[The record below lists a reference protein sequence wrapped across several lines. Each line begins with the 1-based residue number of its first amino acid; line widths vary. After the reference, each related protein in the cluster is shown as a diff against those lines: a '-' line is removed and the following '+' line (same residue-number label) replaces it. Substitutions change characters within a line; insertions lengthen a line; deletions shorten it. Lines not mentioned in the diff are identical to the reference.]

1 MEYIK
6 HYEKNFSDL
15 LNVSNIDHVK
25 QESFN
30 FFSKSGFPIKKKGDE
45 RWKYLD
51 LRSLEKTIYSTDYDN
66 DNLSINFDSIG
77 LDKSN
82 IISVINGVPKYES
95 LDGVEVI
102 PSELYTPIVNFD
114 EDEFLSLNT
123 SLSSKYLLLKVN
135 SKFNGRVLNIV
146 YFSNSKKEILE
157 CPRIYIE
164 VDQNVELTV
173 NEIFISSDTVTLKLP
188 VIEMLLNEKSKVFH
202 NLVFQSSFSENNF
215 KFTRVDQ
222 KDSSFYKLTSFSN
235 SSLLAA
241 NDVKVCLN
249 GKNSE
254 CDLKGLYFTTLNSQ
268 FNTNVVVEH
277 NVPHTRSNQYFKG
290 ILSDNSRAVFS
301 GKIYVE
307 RDAQKSYAEQ
317 KDLNLVMSKGA
328 EIDTKPGLEIY
339 ADDVECY
346 HGATA
351 GNVDESTLFYMMT
364 RGIDKQSATQMLVNG
379 FATEIINEITD
390 EKLRSFAQKQ
400 SDDILPSLSFDLWLI
415 QKK

>member
-82 IISVINGVPKYES
+82 IISVNNGVPKYES
-95 LDGVEVI
+95 LDGIEVI

-135 SKFNGRVLNIV
+135 SKFNGKVLNIV

-400 SDDILPSLSFDLWLI
+400 SDDILPSLSFDL
-415 QKK
+415 

>member
-51 LRSLEKTIYSTDYDN
+51 LRSLEKTFYSTDYDN
-66 DNLSINFDSIG
+66 NNLTINFDDIG

-82 IISVINGVPKYES
+82 IISVNNGVPKYES
-95 LDGVEVI
+95 IDGIDVI
-102 PSELYTPIVNFD
+102 PNELYTPIVNFD

-135 SKFNGRVLNIV
+135 SKFNGKVLNIV
-146 YFSNSKKEILE
+146 YFSNSEKEILE
-157 CPRIYIE
+157 CPRIFIE
-164 VDQNVELTV
+164 VEQNVELTV
-173 NEIFISSDTVTLKLP
+173 NEIFISSDTITLKLP
-188 VIEMLLNEKSKVFH
+188 VIEMVLNEKSKVFH

-222 KDSSFYKLTSFSN
+222 KDNSFYKLTSFSN

-268 FNTNVVVEH
+268 FNTHVVVEH
-277 NVPHTRSNQYFKG
+277 NVPYTKSNQYFKG

-351 GNVDESTLFYMMT
+351 GHVDESTLYYMMT
-364 RGIDKQSATQMLVNG
+364 RGIDKKSATQMLVNG

-400 SDDILPSLSFDLWLI
+400 SDNILPSLSFDL
-415 QKK
+415 

>member
-15 LNVSNIDHVK
+15 LNVSNIDHIK

-82 IISVINGVPKYES
+82 IISVNNGVPKYES
-95 LDGVEVI
+95 LDGIEVI

-135 SKFNGRVLNIV
+135 SKFNGKVLNIV

-173 NEIFISSDTVTLKLP
+173 NEIFISSDAVTLKLP

-400 SDDILPSLSFDLWLI
+400 SDDILPSLSFDL
-415 QKK
+415 

>member
-82 IISVINGVPKYES
+82 IISVNNGVPKYES

-135 SKFNGRVLNIV
+135 SKFNGKVLNIV

>member
-82 IISVINGVPKYES
+82 IISVNNGVPKYES
-95 LDGVEVI
+95 LDGIEVI

-135 SKFNGRVLNIV
+135 SKFNGKVLNIV

>member
-135 SKFNGRVLNIV
+135 SKFNGKVLNIV

-157 CPRIYIE
+157 CPRIFIE
-164 VDQNVELTV
+164 VERNVELTV

-400 SDDILPSLSFDLWLI
+400 SDDILPSLSFDL
-415 QKK
+415 

>member
-15 LNVSNIDHVK
+15 LNVSNIDHSK

-95 LDGVEVI
+95 LDGIEVI

-135 SKFNGRVLNIV
+135 SKFNGKVLSIV

-222 KDSSFYKLTSFSN
+222 KDNSFYKLTSFSN

-400 SDDILPSLSFDLWLI
+400 SDDILPSLSFDL
-415 QKK
+415 

>member
-6 HYEKNFSDL
+6 HYEKNFSEL
-15 LNVSNIDHVK
+15 LNASNTDHAK

-30 FFSKSGFPIKKKGDE
+30 FFSKTGFPIKKKGDE

-66 DNLSINFDSIG
+66 DNLTLNFDSIG

-82 IISVINGVPKYES
+82 IISVNNGVPKYES
-95 LDGVEVI
+95 LEGLDLI
-102 PSELYTPIVNFD
+102 PNELYTPIVNFD

-123 SLSSKYLLLKVN
+123 SLASKYLLLKVN
-135 SKFNGRVLNIV
+135 SKFNGKVLNIV
-146 YFSNSKKEILE
+146 YFSDSKKEILE
-157 CPRIYIE
+157 CPRIFIE
-164 VDQNVELTV
+164 VEQNVELTV

-188 VIEMLLNEKSKVFH
+188 VIEMVLNEKSKVFH

-222 KDSSFYKLTSFSN
+222 KEDSFYKLTSFSN

-241 NDVKVCLN
+241 NDVKVSLN

-268 FNTNVVVEH
+268 FNTHVVVEH
-277 NVPHTRSNQYFKG
+277 NVPYTRSNQYFKG

-351 GNVDESTLFYMMT
+351 GHVDESTLYYMMT
-364 RGIDKQSATQMLVNG
+364 RGIDKKSATQMLVNG

-400 SDDILPSLSFDLWLI
+400 SDDILPSLSFDL
-415 QKK
+415 

>member
-51 LRSLEKTIYSTDYDN
+51 LRSLEKTFYSTDYDN
-66 DNLSINFDSIG
+66 NNLTINFDDIG

-82 IISVINGVPKYES
+82 IISVNNGVPKYES
-95 LDGVEVI
+95 IDGIDVI
-102 PSELYTPIVNFD
+102 PNELYTPIVNFD

-135 SKFNGRVLNIV
+135 SKFNGKVLNIV
-146 YFSNSKKEILE
+146 YFSDSKKEILE
-157 CPRIYIE
+157 CPRIFIE
-164 VDQNVELTV
+164 VEQNVELTV
-173 NEIFISSDTVTLKLP
+173 NEIFISSDTITLKLP
-188 VIEMLLNEKSKVFH
+188 VIEMVLNEKSKVFH

-222 KDSSFYKLTSFSN
+222 KDNSFYKLTSFSN

-268 FNTNVVVEH
+268 FNTHVVVEH
-277 NVPHTRSNQYFKG
+277 NVPYTKSNQYFKG

-351 GNVDESTLFYMMT
+351 GHVDESTLYYMMT
-364 RGIDKQSATQMLVNG
+364 RGIDKKSATQMLVNG

-400 SDDILPSLSFDLWLI
+400 SDNILPSLSFDL
-415 QKK
+415 

>member
-51 LRSLEKTIYSTDYDN
+51 LRSLEKTFYSTDYDN
-66 DNLSINFDSIG
+66 NNLAINFDDIG

-82 IISVINGVPKYES
+82 MISVNNGVPKYES
-95 LDGVEVI
+95 LEGRDVI
-102 PSELYTPIVNFD
+102 PNELYTPIVNFD

-135 SKFNGRVLNIV
+135 SKFNGKVLNIV
-146 YFSNSKKEILE
+146 YFSDSKKEILE
-157 CPRIYIE
+157 CPRIFIE
-164 VDQNVELTV
+164 VERNVELTV

-188 VIEMLLNEKSKVFH
+188 VIEMVLNEKSKVFH

-222 KDSSFYKLTSFSN
+222 KDNSFYKLTSFSN

-241 NDVKVCLN
+241 NDVKVSLN

-268 FNTNVVVEH
+268 FNTHVVVEH
-277 NVPHTRSNQYFKG
+277 NVPYTRSNQYFKG

-351 GNVDESTLFYMMT
+351 GHVDESTLYYMMT
-364 RGIDKQSATQMLVNG
+364 RGIDKKSATQMLVNG

-400 SDDILPSLSFDLWLI
+400 SDNILPSLSFDL
-415 QKK
+415 

>member
-66 DNLSINFDSIG
+66 GNLSINFDSIG

-95 LDGVEVI
+95 LDGIEVI

-135 SKFNGRVLNIV
+135 SKFNGKVLNIV

-390 EKLRSFAQKQ
+390 GKLRSFAQKQ
-400 SDDILPSLSFDLWLI
+400 SDDILPSLSFDL
-415 QKK
+415 

>member
-82 IISVINGVPKYES
+82 IISVNNGVPKYES
-95 LDGVEVI
+95 LDGIEVI

-135 SKFNGRVLNIV
+135 SKFNGKVLNIV

-222 KDSSFYKLTSFSN
+222 KDNSFYKLTSFSN

>member
-15 LNVSNIDHVK
+15 LNVSNIDHAK

-51 LRSLEKTIYSTDYDN
+51 LRSLEKTFYSTDYDN
-66 DNLSINFDSIG
+66 NNLTINFDDIG

-82 IISVINGVPKYES
+82 IISVNNGVPKYES
-95 LDGVEVI
+95 IDGIDVI
-102 PSELYTPIVNFD
+102 PNELYTPIVNFD

-135 SKFNGRVLNIV
+135 SKFNGKVLNIV
-146 YFSNSKKEILE
+146 YFSDSKKEILE
-157 CPRIYIE
+157 CPRIFIE
-164 VDQNVELTV
+164 VEQNVELTV
-173 NEIFISSDTVTLKLP
+173 NEIFISSDTITLKLP
-188 VIEMLLNEKSKVFH
+188 VIEMVLNEKSKVFH

-268 FNTNVVVEH
+268 FNTHVVVEH
-277 NVPHTRSNQYFKG
+277 NVPYTRSNQYFKG

-351 GNVDESTLFYMMT
+351 GHVDESTLYYMMT
-364 RGIDKQSATQMLVNG
+364 RGIDKKSATQMLVNG

-400 SDDILPSLSFDLWLI
+400 SDNILPSLSFDL
-415 QKK
+415 

>member
-51 LRSLEKTIYSTDYDN
+51 LRSLEKTFYSTDYDN
-66 DNLSINFDSIG
+66 NNLAINFDDIG
-77 LDKSN
+77 LEKSN
-82 IISVINGVPKYES
+82 MISVNNGVPKYES
-95 LDGVEVI
+95 TEGIEVI
-102 PSELYTPIVNFD
+102 PNEFYTPIVNFD

-135 SKFNGRVLNIV
+135 SKFNGKVLNIV

-157 CPRIYIE
+157 CPRIFIE
-164 VDQNVELTV
+164 VEQNVELTV
-173 NEIFISSDTVTLKLP
+173 NEIFISSDTITLKLP
-188 VIEMLLNEKSKVFH
+188 VIEMVLNEKSKVFH

-222 KDSSFYKLTSFSN
+222 KDNSFYKLTSFSN

-241 NDVKVCLN
+241 NDVKVSLN

-268 FNTNVVVEH
+268 FNTHVVVEH
-277 NVPHTRSNQYFKG
+277 NVPYTKSNQYFKG

-307 RDAQKSYAEQ
+307 RDAQKSYAGQ

-339 ADDVECY
+339 ADDVECF

-351 GNVDESTLFYMMT
+351 GNVDENTLYYMMT
-364 RGIDKQSATQMLVNG
+364 RGIDKKSATQMLVNG

-390 EKLRSFAQKQ
+390 EKLRSFVQKQ
-400 SDDILPSLSFDLWLI
+400 SDDILPSLSFDL
-415 QKK
+415 

>member
-77 LDKSN
+77 FDKSN
-82 IISVINGVPKYES
+82 IISVINGVSKYES
-95 LDGVEVI
+95 LDGIEVI

-135 SKFNGRVLNIV
+135 SKFNGKVLNIV

-400 SDDILPSLSFDLWLI
+400 SDDILPSLSFDL
-415 QKK
+415 

>member
-6 HYEKNFSDL
+6 HYEKIFNDL
-15 LNVSNIDHVK
+15 LNFSNIDHAK

-51 LRSLEKTIYSTDYDN
+51 LRLLEKTFYYTDYDN
-66 DNLSINFDSIG
+66 NNLTINFDDIG

-82 IISVINGVPKYES
+82 LISVNNGVPKYES
-95 LDGVEVI
+95 IEGIEVI
-102 PSELYTPIVNFD
+102 PNELYTPIVNFD

-135 SKFNGRVLNIV
+135 SKFNGKVLNIV
-146 YFSNSKKEILE
+146 YFSDSKKEILE
-157 CPRIYIE
+157 CPRIFIE
-164 VDQNVELTV
+164 VERNVELTV

-188 VIEMLLNEKSKVFH
+188 VIEMLLNEKSNVFH

-222 KDSSFYKLTSFSN
+222 KDNSFYKLTSFSN

-268 FNTNVVVEH
+268 FNTHVVVEH
-277 NVPHTRSNQYFKG
+277 NVPYTRSNQYFKG

-351 GNVDESTLFYMMT
+351 GHVDESTLYYMMT
-364 RGIDKQSATQMLVNG
+364 RGIDKKSATQMLVNG

-400 SDDILPSLSFDLWLI
+400 SDDILPSLSFDL
-415 QKK
+415 

>member
-15 LNVSNIDHVK
+15 LNVSNIDHAK

-51 LRSLEKTIYSTDYDN
+51 LRSLEKTFYSTDYDN
-66 DNLSINFDSIG
+66 NNLTINFDDIG

-82 IISVINGVPKYES
+82 IISVNNGVPKYES
-95 LDGVEVI
+95 IEGIEVI
-102 PSELYTPIVNFD
+102 PNELYTPIVNFD

-135 SKFNGRVLNIV
+135 SKFNGKVLNIV
-146 YFSNSKKEILE
+146 YFSDSKKEILE
-157 CPRIYIE
+157 CPRIFIE
-164 VDQNVELTV
+164 VERNVELTV

-188 VIEMLLNEKSKVFH
+188 VIEMVLNEKSKVFH

-222 KDSSFYKLTSFSN
+222 KDNSFYKLTSFSN

-249 GKNSE
+249 GKDSE

-268 FNTNVVVEH
+268 FNTHVVVEH
-277 NVPHTRSNQYFKG
+277 NVPYTRSNQYFKG

-351 GNVDESTLFYMMT
+351 GHVDESTLYYMMT
-364 RGIDKQSATQMLVNG
+364 RGIDKKSATQMLVNG

-400 SDDILPSLSFDLWLI
+400 SDDILPSLSFDL
-415 QKK
+415 

>member
-15 LNVSNIDHVK
+15 LNASNIDNAK

-66 DNLSINFDSIG
+66 NDLTVNFDELG

-82 IISVINGVPKYES
+82 IISVNNGVPKYE
-95 LDGVEVI
+95 LIEGIEVI
-102 PSELYTPIVNFD
+102 PNELYTPIVNFD
-114 EDEFLSLNT
+114 EDEFISLNT
-123 SLSSKYLLLKVN
+123 SLSSKHLLLKVN
-135 SKFNGRVLNIV
+135 SKFNGKVLNIV
-146 YFSNSKKEILE
+146 YFSDSKKEILE
-157 CPRIYIE
+157 CPRIFIE
-164 VDQNVELTV
+164 VERNVELTV

-222 KDSSFYKLTSFSN
+222 KDNSFYKLTSFSN

-268 FNTNVVVEH
+268 FNTHVVVEH
-277 NVPHTRSNQYFKG
+277 NVPYTKSNQYFKG

-307 RDAQKSYAEQ
+307 RDAQKSYAGQ

-339 ADDVECY
+339 ADDVECF

-351 GNVDESTLFYMMT
+351 GNVDESTLYYMMT
-364 RGIDKQSATQMLVNG
+364 RGIDKKSATQMLVNG

-390 EKLRSFAQKQ
+390 EKLRAFAQKQ
-400 SDDILPSLSFDLWLI
+400 SDDILPSLSFDL
-415 QKK
+415 

>member
-82 IISVINGVPKYES
+82 IISVNNGVPKYES
-95 LDGVEVI
+95 LDGIEAI

-135 SKFNGRVLNIV
+135 SKFNGKVLNIV

-307 RDAQKSYAEQ
+307 KDAQKSYAEQ

-328 EIDTKPGLEIY
+328 EIDTKPGLR
-339 ADDVECY
+339 
-346 HGATA
+346 
-351 GNVDESTLFYMMT
+351 FMRMM
-364 RGIDKQSATQMLVNG
+364 
-379 FATEIINEITD
+379 
-390 EKLRSFAQKQ
+390 
-400 SDDILPSLSFDLWLI
+400 
-415 QKK
+415 

>member
-51 LRSLEKTIYSTDYDN
+51 LRSLEKTFYSTDYDN
-66 DNLSINFDSIG
+66 NNLAINFDDIG

-82 IISVINGVPKYES
+82 MISVNNGVPKYES
-95 LDGVEVI
+95 TEGIEVI
-102 PSELYTPIVNFD
+102 PNELYTPIVNFD

-135 SKFNGRVLNIV
+135 SKFNGKVLNIV
-146 YFSNSKKEILE
+146 YFSDSKKEILE
-157 CPRIYIE
+157 CPRIFIE
-164 VDQNVELTV
+164 VERNVELTV

-188 VIEMLLNEKSKVFH
+188 VIEMVLNEKSKVFH

-222 KDSSFYKLTSFSN
+222 KDNSFYKLTSFSN

-268 FNTNVVVEH
+268 FNTHVVVEH
-277 NVPHTRSNQYFKG
+277 NVPYTRSNQYFKG

-351 GNVDESTLFYMMT
+351 GHVDESTLYYMMT
-364 RGIDKQSATQMLVNG
+364 RGIDKKSATQMLVNG

-400 SDDILPSLSFDLWLI
+400 SDDILPSLSFDL
-415 QKK
+415 

>member
-51 LRSLEKTIYSTDYDN
+51 LRSLEKTFYSTDYDN
-66 DNLSINFDSIG
+66 NNLTINFDDIG

-82 IISVINGVPKYES
+82 IISVNNGVPKYES
-95 LDGVEVI
+95 IEGIEVI
-102 PSELYTPIVNFD
+102 PNELYTPIVNFD

-135 SKFNGRVLNIV
+135 SKFNGKVLNIV
-146 YFSNSKKEILE
+146 YFSDSKKEILE
-157 CPRIYIE
+157 CPRIFIE
-164 VDQNVELTV
+164 IERNVELTV
-173 NEIFISSDTVTLKLP
+173 NEIFISSDTITLKLP
-188 VIEMLLNEKSKVFH
+188 VIEMVLNEKSKVFH

-222 KDSSFYKLTSFSN
+222 KDNSFYKLTSFSN

-268 FNTNVVVEH
+268 FNTHVVVEH
-277 NVPHTRSNQYFKG
+277 NVPYTKSNQYFKG

-351 GNVDESTLFYMMT
+351 GHVDESTLYYMMT
-364 RGIDKQSATQMLVNG
+364 RGIDKKSATQMLVNG

-390 EKLRSFAQKQ
+390 EKLRSFAQNQ
-400 SDDILPSLSFDLWLI
+400 SDDILPSLSFDL
-415 QKK
+415 

>member
-66 DNLSINFDSIG
+66 GNLSINFDSIG

-95 LDGVEVI
+95 LDGIEVI

-135 SKFNGRVLNIV
+135 SKFNGKVLNIV

-400 SDDILPSLSFDLWLI
+400 SDDILPSLSFDL
-415 QKK
+415 

>member
-15 LNVSNIDHVK
+15 LNVSNIDHAK

-51 LRSLEKTIYSTDYDN
+51 LRSLEKTFYSTDYDN
-66 DNLSINFDSIG
+66 NNLAINFDDIG

-82 IISVINGVPKYES
+82 MISVNNGVPKYES
-95 LDGVEVI
+95 TEGIEVI
-102 PSELYTPIVNFD
+102 PNEFYTPIVNFD

-135 SKFNGRVLNIV
+135 SKFNGKVLNIV
-146 YFSNSKKEILE
+146 YFSDSKKEILE
-157 CPRIYIE
+157 CPRIFIE
-164 VDQNVELTV
+164 VERNVELTV

-188 VIEMLLNEKSKVFH
+188 VIEMVLNEKSKVFH

-222 KDSSFYKLTSFSN
+222 KDNSFYKLTSFSN

-241 NDVKVCLN
+241 NDVKVSLN

-268 FNTNVVVEH
+268 FNTHVVVEH
-277 NVPHTRSNQYFKG
+277 NVPYTRSNQYFKG

-351 GNVDESTLFYMMT
+351 GHVDESTLYYMMT
-364 RGIDKQSATQMLVNG
+364 RGIDKKSATQMLVNG

-400 SDDILPSLSFDLWLI
+400 SDDILPSLSFDL
-415 QKK
+415 

>member
-6 HYEKNFSDL
+6 HYEKNFSEL
-15 LNVSNIDHVK
+15 LNASNTDHAK

-30 FFSKSGFPIKKKGDE
+30 FFSKTGFPIKKKGDE

-66 DNLSINFDSIG
+66 DNLTLNFDSIG

-82 IISVINGVPKYES
+82 IISVNNGVPKYES
-95 LDGVEVI
+95 LEGVDLI
-102 PSELYTPIVNFD
+102 PNELYTPIVNFD

-123 SLSSKYLLLKVN
+123 SLASKYLLLKVN
-135 SKFNGRVLNIV
+135 SKFNGKVLNIV
-146 YFSNSKKEILE
+146 YFSDSKKEILE
-157 CPRIYIE
+157 CPRIFIE
-164 VDQNVELTV
+164 VEQNVELTV

-188 VIEMLLNEKSKVFH
+188 VIEMVLNEKSKVFH

-222 KDSSFYKLTSFSN
+222 KEDSFYKLTSFSN

-241 NDVKVCLN
+241 NDVKVSLN

-268 FNTNVVVEH
+268 FNTHVVVEH
-277 NVPHTRSNQYFKG
+277 NVPYTRSNQYFKG

-351 GNVDESTLFYMMT
+351 GHVDESTLYYMMT
-364 RGIDKQSATQMLVNG
+364 RGIDKKSATQMLVNG

-400 SDDILPSLSFDLWLI
+400 SDDILPSLSFDLW
-415 QKK
+415 

>member
-82 IISVINGVPKYES
+82 IISVNNGVPKYES
-95 LDGVEVI
+95 LDGIEVI

-135 SKFNGRVLNIV
+135 SKFNGKVLNIV
-146 YFSNSKKEILE
+146 YFSYSKKEILE

-268 FNTNVVVEH
+268 FNTHVVVEH

-351 GNVDESTLFYMMT
+351 GHVDESTLFYMMT
-364 RGIDKQSATQMLVNG
+364 RGIDKKSATQMLVNG

-390 EKLRSFAQKQ
+390 EMLRSFAQKQ
-400 SDDILPSLSFDLWLI
+400 SNDILPSLSFDLWLI

>member
-1 MEYIK
+1 M
-6 HYEKNFSDL
+6 
-15 LNVSNIDHVK
+15 
-25 QESFN
+25 
-30 FFSKSGFPIKKKGDE
+30 
-45 RWKYLD
+45 
-51 LRSLEKTIYSTDYDN
+51 
-66 DNLSINFDSIG
+66 
-77 LDKSN
+77 
-82 IISVINGVPKYES
+82 
-95 LDGVEVI
+95 
-102 PSELYTPIVNFD
+102 
-114 EDEFLSLNT
+114 
-123 SLSSKYLLLKVN
+123 LKVN
-135 SKFNGRVLNIV
+135 SKFNGKVLNIV

-400 SDDILPSLSFDLWLI
+400 SDDILPSLSFDL
-415 QKK
+415 

>member
-95 LDGVEVI
+95 LDGIEVI

-400 SDDILPSLSFDLWLI
+400 SDDILPSLSFDL
-415 QKK
+415 

>member
-95 LDGVEVI
+95 LDGIEVI

-135 SKFNGRVLNIV
+135 SKFNGKVLNIV
-146 YFSNSKKEILE
+146 YFINSKIEILE

-164 VDQNVELTV
+164 VDENVELTV

-390 EKLRSFAQKQ
+390 GKLRSFAQKQ
-400 SDDILPSLSFDLWLI
+400 SDDILPSLSFDL
-415 QKK
+415 

>member
-51 LRSLEKTIYSTDYDN
+51 LRSLEKTFYSTDYDN
-66 DNLSINFDSIG
+66 NNLTINFDDIG

-82 IISVINGVPKYES
+82 IISVNNGVPKYES
-95 LDGVEVI
+95 IDGIDVI
-102 PSELYTPIVNFD
+102 PNELYTPIVNFD

-135 SKFNGRVLNIV
+135 SKFNGKVLNIV
-146 YFSNSKKEILE
+146 YFSDSKKEILE
-157 CPRIYIE
+157 CPRIFIE
-164 VDQNVELTV
+164 VEQNVELTV
-173 NEIFISSDTVTLKLP
+173 NEIFISSDTITLKLP
-188 VIEMLLNEKSKVFH
+188 VIEMVLNEKSKVFH

-222 KDSSFYKLTSFSN
+222 KDNSFYKLTSFSN

-268 FNTNVVVEH
+268 FNTHVVVEH
-277 NVPHTRSNQYFKG
+277 NVPYTKSNQYFKG

-351 GNVDESTLFYMMT
+351 GHVDESTLYYMMT
-364 RGIDKQSATQMLVNG
+364 RGIDKKSATQMLVNG

-390 EKLRSFAQKQ
+390 EKLRLFAQKQ
-400 SDDILPSLSFDLWLI
+400 SDNILPSLSFDL
-415 QKK
+415 

>member
-82 IISVINGVPKYES
+82 IISVINGVPKYEMIEGIE
-95 LDGVEVI
+95 LI
-102 PSELYTPIVNFD
+102 PNELYTPIVNFD

-135 SKFNGRVLNIV
+135 SKFNGKVLNIV

-400 SDDILPSLSFDLWLI
+400 SDDILPSLSFDL
-415 QKK
+415 

>member
-51 LRSLEKTIYSTDYDN
+51 LRSLEKTFYSTDYDN
-66 DNLSINFDSIG
+66 NNLTINFDDIG

-82 IISVINGVPKYES
+82 IISVNNGVPKYES
-95 LDGVEVI
+95 TEGIEVI
-102 PSELYTPIVNFD
+102 PNALYTPIVNFD

-135 SKFNGRVLNIV
+135 SKFNGKVLNIV
-146 YFSNSKKEILE
+146 YFSDSKKEILE
-157 CPRIYIE
+157 CPRIFIE
-164 VDQNVELTV
+164 VERNVELTV

-188 VIEMLLNEKSKVFH
+188 VIEMVLNEKSKVFH

-222 KDSSFYKLTSFSN
+222 KDNSFYKLTSFSN

-268 FNTNVVVEH
+268 FNTHVVVEH
-277 NVPHTRSNQYFKG
+277 NVPYTKSNQYFKG

-351 GNVDESTLFYMMT
+351 GHVDESTLYYMMT
-364 RGIDKQSATQMLVNG
+364 RGIDKKFATQMLVNG

-400 SDDILPSLSFDLWLI
+400 SDNILPSLSFDL
-415 QKK
+415 

>member
-6 HYEKNFSDL
+6 HYEKIFSDL
-15 LNVSNIDHVK
+15 LNASNIDNAK

-51 LRSLEKTIYSTDYDN
+51 LRSLEKTFYSTDYDN
-66 DNLSINFDSIG
+66 NNLTVNFDELG

-82 IISVINGVPKYES
+82 IITVNNGVPKYEIIEGIE
-95 LDGVEVI
+95 LI
-102 PSELYTPIVNFD
+102 PNELYTPIVNFD
-114 EDEFLSLNT
+114 EDEFISLNT
-123 SLSSKYLLLKVN
+123 SLSSNHLLLKVN
-135 SKFNGRVLNIV
+135 SKFNGKVLNIV
-146 YFSNSKKEILE
+146 YFSDSKKEILE
-157 CPRIYIE
+157 CPRIFIE
-164 VDQNVELTV
+164 VERNVELTV

-188 VIEMLLNEKSKVFH
+188 VIEMVLNEKSKVFH

-222 KDSSFYKLTSFSN
+222 KDNSFYKLTSFSN

-268 FNTNVVVEH
+268 FNTHVVVEH
-277 NVPHTRSNQYFKG
+277 NVPYTKSNQYFKG

-307 RDAQKSYAEQ
+307 RDAQKSYAGQ

-339 ADDVECY
+339 ADDVECF

-351 GNVDESTLFYMMT
+351 GNVDESTLYYMMT
-364 RGIDKQSATQMLVNG
+364 RGIDKKSATQMLVNG

-390 EKLRSFAQKQ
+390 EKLRSFVQKQ
-400 SDDILPSLSFDLWLI
+400 SDDILPSLSFDL
-415 QKK
+415 

>member
-6 HYEKNFSDL
+6 HYEKNFSEL
-15 LNVSNIDHVK
+15 LNVSNIDHAK

-51 LRSLEKTIYSTDYDN
+51 LRSLEKTFYSTDYDN
-66 DNLSINFDSIG
+66 NNLTVNFDELG

-82 IISVINGVPKYES
+82 IITVNNGVPKYEIIEGIE
-95 LDGVEVI
+95 LI
-102 PSELYTPIVNFD
+102 PNELYTPIVNFD
-114 EDEFLSLNT
+114 EDEFISLNT
-123 SLSSKYLLLKVN
+123 SLSSKHLLLKVN
-135 SKFNGRVLNIV
+135 SKFNGKVLNIV
-146 YFSNSKKEILE
+146 YFSDSKKEILE
-157 CPRIYIE
+157 CPRIFIE
-164 VDQNVELTV
+164 VERNVELTV

-188 VIEMLLNEKSKVFH
+188 VIEMVLNEKSKVFH

-222 KDSSFYKLTSFSN
+222 KDNSFYKLTSFSN

-268 FNTNVVVEH
+268 FNTHVVVEH
-277 NVPHTRSNQYFKG
+277 NVPYTKSNQYFKG

-339 ADDVECY
+339 ADDVECF

-351 GNVDESTLFYMMT
+351 GNVDESTLYYMMT
-364 RGIDKQSATQMLVNG
+364 RGIDKKSATQMLVNG

-390 EKLRSFAQKQ
+390 EKLRSFVQKQ
-400 SDDILPSLSFDLWLI
+400 SDDILPSLSFDL
-415 QKK
+415 

>member
-25 QESFN
+25 QKSFN

-95 LDGVEVI
+95 LDGIEVI

-135 SKFNGRVLNIV
+135 SKFNGKVLNIV

-400 SDDILPSLSFDLWLI
+400 SDDILPSLSFDL
-415 QKK
+415 

>member
-6 HYEKNFSDL
+6 HYEKIFSDL
-15 LNVSNIDHVK
+15 LNASNIDNAK

-51 LRSLEKTIYSTDYDN
+51 LRSLEKTFYSTDYDN
-66 DNLSINFDSIG
+66 NNLTVNFDELG

-82 IISVINGVPKYES
+82 IITVNNGVPKYEIIEGIE
-95 LDGVEVI
+95 LI
-102 PSELYTPIVNFD
+102 PNELYTPIVNFD
-114 EDEFLSLNT
+114 EDEFISLNT
-123 SLSSKYLLLKVN
+123 SLSSKHLLLKVN
-135 SKFNGRVLNIV
+135 SKFNGKVLNIV
-146 YFSNSKKEILE
+146 YFSDSKKEILE
-157 CPRIYIE
+157 CPRIFIE
-164 VDQNVELTV
+164 VERNVELTV

-188 VIEMLLNEKSKVFH
+188 VIEMVLNEKSKVFH

-222 KDSSFYKLTSFSN
+222 KDNSFYKLTSFSN

-268 FNTNVVVEH
+268 FNTHVVVEH
-277 NVPHTRSNQYFKG
+277 NVPYTKSNQYFKG

-307 RDAQKSYAEQ
+307 RDAQKSYAGQ

-339 ADDVECY
+339 ADDVECF

-351 GNVDESTLFYMMT
+351 GNVDESTLYYMMT
-364 RGIDKQSATQMLVNG
+364 RGIDKKSATQMLVNG
-379 FATEIINEITD
+379 FATEIINEIAD
-390 EKLRSFAQKQ
+390 EKLRSFVQKQ
-400 SDDILPSLSFDLWLI
+400 SDDILPSLSFDL
-415 QKK
+415 

>member
-25 QESFN
+25 QESIN

-51 LRSLEKTIYSTDYDN
+51 LRSLEKTFYSTDYDN
-66 DNLSINFDSIG
+66 NNLTINFDDIG

-82 IISVINGVPKYES
+82 IISVNNGVPKYES
-95 LDGVEVI
+95 IEGIDVI
-102 PSELYTPIVNFD
+102 PNELYTPIVNFD

-135 SKFNGRVLNIV
+135 SKFNGKVLNIV
-146 YFSNSKKEILE
+146 YFSDSKKEILE
-157 CPRIYIE
+157 CPRIFIE
-164 VDQNVELTV
+164 VERNVELTV
-173 NEIFISSDTVTLKLP
+173 NEIFISSDTITLKLP
-188 VIEMLLNEKSKVFH
+188 VIEMVLNEKSKVFH

-222 KDSSFYKLTSFSN
+222 KDNSFYKLTSFSN

-249 GKNSE
+249 GKDSE

-268 FNTNVVVEH
+268 FNTHVVVEH
-277 NVPHTRSNQYFKG
+277 NVPYTRSNQYFKG
-290 ILSDNSRAVFS
+290 ILSDNSKAVFS

-351 GNVDESTLFYMMT
+351 GHVDESTLYYMMT
-364 RGIDKQSATQMLVNG
+364 RGIDKKSATQMLVNG

-390 EKLRSFAQKQ
+390 EKLRSFVQKQ
-400 SDDILPSLSFDLWLI
+400 SDDILPSLSFDL
-415 QKK
+415 

>member
-15 LNVSNIDHVK
+15 LNVANIDHAK

-51 LRSLEKTIYSTDYDN
+51 LRSLEKTFYSTDYDN
-66 DNLSINFDSIG
+66 NNLTINFDDIG

-82 IISVINGVPKYES
+82 IISVNNGVPKYES
-95 LDGVEVI
+95 IEGIEVI
-102 PSELYTPIVNFD
+102 PNELYTPIVNFD

-135 SKFNGRVLNIV
+135 SKFNGKVLNIV
-146 YFSNSKKEILE
+146 YFSDSKKEILE
-157 CPRIYIE
+157 CPRIFIE
-164 VDQNVELTV
+164 IEQNVELTV
-173 NEIFISSDTVTLKLP
+173 NEIFISSDTITLKLP
-188 VIEMLLNEKSKVFH
+188 VIEMVLNEKSKVFH

-222 KDSSFYKLTSFSN
+222 KDNSFYKLTSFSN

-249 GKNSE
+249 GKDSE

-268 FNTNVVVEH
+268 FNTHVVVEH
-277 NVPHTRSNQYFKG
+277 NVPYTRSNQYFKG

-351 GNVDESTLFYMMT
+351 GHVDESTLYYMMT
-364 RGIDKQSATQMLVNG
+364 RGIDKKSATQMLVNG

-400 SDDILPSLSFDLWLI
+400 SDDILPSLSFDL
-415 QKK
+415 

>member
-351 GNVDESTLFYMMT
+351 GNVDESTLFNMMT
-364 RGIDKQSATQMLVNG
+364 RGIDKQSAPQMLVNG

-400 SDDILPSLSFDLWLI
+400 SDDILPSLSFDL
-415 QKK
+415 